1 MQKRIFRYL
10 LITIGIALM
19 IHFIN
24 FAAMGYNTDFLLSW
38 KPIVVNYSYAAI
50 IGVANIIFFKIINK
64 EGAWDHH
71 PKQMIFKGVVG
82 SVIISTIA
90 FFLARLFHFVVIEG
104 FTFSYFLEVE
114 HINNYIFSML
124 IAFILTLIFH
134 LFYFYKALKDSKI
147 NEQASLAAVQK
158 AQLQAVKDQLDPH
171 FLFNS
176 LNVLTSLIEE
186 NPENAQDFTTGL
198 SRIYRYVLEQ
208 KEKDVVALEDELM
221 FAKRYVELLKM
232 RFEDSVNLSIDVKDT
247 KGIYLLPLSLQ
258 LVLENAVKHNI
269 ISKQKPLSIYISK
282 TNTHLLIEN
291 TLQLKTQLSNRKG
304 VGLENIKYRYKLIS
318 NEKIKIEQ
326 TSNRFKIALPLV
338 KK

>member
-1 MQKRIFRYL
+1 
-10 LITIGIALM
+10 
-19 IHFIN
+19 
-24 FAAMGYNTDFLLSW
+24 
-38 KPIVVNYSYAAI
+38 
-50 IGVANIIFFKIINK
+50 
-64 EGAWDHH
+64 
-71 PKQMIFKGVVG
+71 
-82 SVIISTIA
+82 
-90 FFLARLFHFVVIEG
+90 
-104 FTFSYFLEVE
+104 
-114 HINNYIFSML
+114 ML

-208 KEKDVVALEDELM
+208 KEKDVAALEDELI
-221 FAKRYVELLKM
+221 FAKRYVDLLKM
-232 RFEDSVNLSIDVKDT
+232 RFEDSVSLNIDIQDTANL
-247 KGIYLLPLSLQ
+247 YLLPLSLQ

-269 ISKQKPLSIYISK
+269 ISKQKPLSIFISK
-282 TNTHLLIEN
+282 TKTHLIIEN
-291 TLQLKTQLSNRKG
+291 TLQLKNKLSNRKG
-304 VGLENIKYRYKLIS
+304 VGLDNIKYRYELITTD
-318 NEKIKIEQ
+318 KIKIEQ
-326 TSNRFKIALPLV
+326 VNHRFKIALPLI